1 MLIDKKQTIKYAWDV
16 RKNTCFPQKKPLKT
30 QVNGSVIMENSAT
43 SNSNTR
49 DGDILKYLQI
59 WRQILTGMEK
69 FGTKK

>member
-30 QVNGSVIMENSAT
+30 RVNGSVIMENSAT

-49 DGDILKYLQI
+49 DGDILKYL
-59 WRQILTGMEK
+59 
-69 FGTKK
+69 